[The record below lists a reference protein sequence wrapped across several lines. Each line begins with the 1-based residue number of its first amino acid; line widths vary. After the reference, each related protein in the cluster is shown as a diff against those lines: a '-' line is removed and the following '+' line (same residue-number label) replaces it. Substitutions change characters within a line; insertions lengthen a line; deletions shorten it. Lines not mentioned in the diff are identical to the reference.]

1 MLPPRH
7 TLELVTDK
15 AGGCTSGLTGLPTFH
30 TRGVKGAVRG
40 VVCVCVCVCVCVKY
54 VWSMIHH
61 KDSHKKCVEVV

>member
-40 VVCVCVCVCVCVKY
+40 VVCVCEVCVVNDPSQGLTQEVC
-54 VWSMIHH
+54 
-61 KDSHKKCVEVV
+61 

>member
-40 VVCVCVCVCVCVKY
+40 VVCVCACYFLIINKICY
-54 VWSMIHH
+54 IDIS
-61 KDSHKKCVEVV
+61 

>member
-40 VVCVCVCVCVCVKY
+40 VVCVCVCVCVCEV
-54 VWSMIHH
+54 
-61 KDSHKKCVEVV
+61 CVVNDPSQGLTQEVC